1 MLRYLEFEYCFPCRL
16 VYWRLGRGLVTK
28 RNDKCRTELL
38 KTRIRGLPGGTKH
51 WQLVTNPPP
60 QGAPPYLGVASLV
73 PGCSGP
79 REVPALRG
87 RVPGWSRLNRLG
99 GTGQET

>member
-1 MLRYLEFEYCFPCRL
+1 MRYLEFEYCFPCRL
-16 VYWRLGRGLVTK
+16 VYWRLGREQVTK

-38 KTRIRGLPGGTKH
+38 KTRIRGLPGGAKH

-79 REVPALRG
+79 RGVPALRG
-87 RVPGWSRLNRLG
+87 RVPGCSRLNRLG